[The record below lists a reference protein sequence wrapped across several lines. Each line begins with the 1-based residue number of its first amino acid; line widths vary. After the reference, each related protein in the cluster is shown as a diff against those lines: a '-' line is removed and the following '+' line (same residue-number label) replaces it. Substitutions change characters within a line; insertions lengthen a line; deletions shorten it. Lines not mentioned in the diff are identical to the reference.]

1 MWPHSQKCYAS
12 KTTAADLNET
22 EKDLVNV
29 VMLFYVFSNVQT
41 VKRARD
47 CTDSTALVCKDL
59 MRRLWLKKKKMSKSL
74 LFHTLSY
81 KLKTGF
87 LHL

>member
-41 VKRARD
+41 VKRSRE

-59 MRRLWLKKKKMSKSL
+59 MRNRLWLKKRKSL
-74 LFHTLSY
+74 KVFSFTL
-81 KLKTGF
+81 
-87 LHL
+87 